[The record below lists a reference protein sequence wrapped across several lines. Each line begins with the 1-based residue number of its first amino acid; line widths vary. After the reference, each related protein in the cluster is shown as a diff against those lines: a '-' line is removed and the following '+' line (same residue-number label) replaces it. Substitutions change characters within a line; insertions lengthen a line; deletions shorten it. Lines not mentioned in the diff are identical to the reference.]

1 MHSQEEYSKSKFCK
15 KCGAW
20 LFIKPTLE
28 SMLEDL
34 LKEAVPKRP
43 ADNGVQHRINDLCQK
58 IDMYLNAF
66 RKECPFNSEQL
77 RLHVQ
82 TLTLRY
88 ELGSVNACLRNADF
102 VESLYETLGAWGLMA
117 RGAKLLPFEEFREA
131 LLENENQISIF
142 EDKRIDDGSLTVEE
156 VADGLWDLIDRMRV
170 SRAANPIV
178 SGTKTLHHILPE
190 LVPPIDREYTR
201 PFFRVWMQQ
210 FQNSPRTVFLRI
222 WKNFV
227 LISTR
232 VNLREYV
239 GRMSWNTSI
248 TKVIDNAIVGYCKY
262 HNIPK
267 LR

>member
-1 MHSQEEYSKSKFCK
+1 
-15 KCGAW
+15 
-20 LFIKPTLE
+20 
-28 SMLEDL
+28 
-34 LKEAVPKRP
+34 
-43 ADNGVQHRINDLCQK
+43 
-58 IDMYLNAF
+58 MYLNAF

-156 VADGLWDLIDRMRV
+156 VADGLWDLIDRMSV